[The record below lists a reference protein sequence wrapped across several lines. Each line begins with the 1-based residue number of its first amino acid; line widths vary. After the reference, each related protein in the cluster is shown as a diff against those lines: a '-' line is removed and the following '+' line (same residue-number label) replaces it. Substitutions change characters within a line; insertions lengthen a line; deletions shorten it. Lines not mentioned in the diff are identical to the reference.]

1 MMSILEILMGIV
13 FYYIF
18 INPVLI
24 YMICEYPTVAN
35 ILMGVV
41 VLVMVIS
48 IFKNL
53 ITKKQ

>member
-1 MMSILEILMGIV
+1 MSILEILMGIV